1 MKIAL
6 IGVSLF
12 HQGAEYVLAAL
23 ARGFAAHGHDVTVIL
38 SKYHED
44 WQKAHPDWRSF
55 ELGDNVH
62 VVVLPTRRG
71 RESVLSLRRVFK
83 RGQYDVVLNHAASF
97 CIPMIVAAF
106 FLRNRPLLVNVEHL
120 GDIGVNDEGQ
130 KIEPQRT
137 FIRYLLNRLTLL
149 LDAQFT
155 VSEGTA
161 DAISRMT
168 GFPRSRIYI
177 VYNPVIDEVF
187 KSKFQE
193 SPKHPWLINQ
203 SGQVVVA
210 AGAFSRC
217 KNYSLLLSAWKEVI
231 KNNNAR
237 LIIFGEGRLRSEYER
252 IIKELNLENYVSLP
266 GFTNNLPAELKGASC
281 FVVSSFIES
290 FSVVLVE
297 ALASGVP
304 VVATDCPYGPGEIL
318 KRGKYGVLVKNND
331 VVALAEGVL
340 KVLNGE
346 GVMPFAESYA
356 PFTIDAVV
364 ERYERAIEDVV
375 NKRKDCGK

>member
-1 MKIAL
+1 MKIAFL
-6 IGVSLF
+6 GVSLF

-44 WQKAHPDWRSF
+44 WQKAHPEWKPF

-62 VVVLPTRRG
+62 VIVLPTRRG
-71 RESVLSLRRVFK
+71 RESVLSLRKVFK
-83 RGQYDVVLNHAASF
+83 SGRYDIVLNHAASF
-97 CIPMIVAAF
+97 CIPMIAST
-106 FLRNRPLLVNVEHL
+106 FLLKSRPLQVHVEHL
-120 GDIGVNDEGQ
+120 SGIGVDAKGQ
-130 KIEPQRT
+130 RIEPRRT
-137 FIRYLLNRLTLL
+137 FIRYLLNRLTFL

-161 DAISRMT
+161 NAITRMT
-168 GFPRSRIYI
+168 GFPKDRIYT
-177 VYNPVIDEVF
+177 VYNPVIDDVF
-187 KSKFQE
+187 KCKCQE
-193 SPKHPWLINQ
+193 LPKLPWMMEKTVPI
-203 SGQVVVA
+203 VVA
-210 AGAFSRC
+210 AGAFSEF
-217 KNYSLLLSAWKEVI
+217 KNHSLLLRAWKEVI
-231 KNNNAR
+231 KKKNAR
-237 LIIFGEGRLRSEYER
+237 LVILGDGGLRSEYER
-252 IIKELNLENYVSLP
+252 LIKELNIEDSVSLP

-318 KRGKYGVLVKNND
+318 KRGKYGILVKNND
-331 VVALAEGVL
+331 VTALAGGIL

-346 GVMPFAESYA
+346 GINPPQESHA

-375 NKRKDCGK
+375 NKRKGYAK

>member
-44 WQKAHPDWRSF
+44 WQKAHPEWKPF

-62 VVVLPTRRG
+62 VIVLPTRRG
-71 RESVLSLRRVFK
+71 RESVFSLRKVFK
-83 RGQYDVVLNHAASF
+83 SGRYDIVLNHAASF
-97 CIPMIVAAF
+97 CIPMIAGTF
-106 FLRNRPLLVNVEHL
+106 FLRNRPMLVHVEHL
-120 GDIGVNDEGQ
+120 SGIGVDEKGLRV
-130 KIEPQRT
+130 EPRRT
-137 FIRYLLNRLTLL
+137 FVRYFLNRLTSR

-168 GFPRSRIYI
+168 GFPRYRIYT
-177 VYNPVIDEVF
+177 VYNPVVDEVF
-187 KSKFQE
+187 KNKYEE
-193 SPKHPWLINQ
+193 SPKHPWMIDRA
-203 SGQVVVA
+203 VPIVVA
-210 AGAFSRC
+210 AGAFSRF
-217 KNYSLLLSAWKEVI
+217 KNHFLLLRVWEEVI
-231 KNNNAR
+231 KKKNAQ
-237 LIIFGEGRLRSEYER
+237 LVIFGDGGLRSEYER
-252 IIKELNLENYVSLP
+252 LIKELNIEDSVSLP

-318 KRGKYGVLVKNND
+318 KRGKYGTLVKNND
-331 VVALAEGVL
+331 VAALAEGIL
-340 KVLNGE
+340 KVLNGA
-346 GVMPFAESYA
+346 GINPPQESYA
-356 PFTIDAVV
+356 PFMIDAVV
-364 ERYERAIEDVV
+364 KRYERAIEDVV
-375 NKRKDCGK
+375 NKRKGYGK